1 MNKKASKN
9 ETEGKAQDWGE
20 IIQRFPEANF
30 LQSPAYAI
38 MNRLL
43 GEKMVVEDFGGKG
56 HALMIVREAKRGRYL
71 EIPCGP
77 LIDWQDKKLVKKALA
92 RIAEI
97 AKEEKCV
104 FVRIRPQLFATDKNL
119 KLLEDAGLKKS
130 PMHLAAEHT
139 VVIDLKKSEEELLS
153 SMRRQTRYDVRR
165 AEKLGIEVLKSNSEE
180 LFKEFHRVQVETA
193 KRQGFIPPSL
203 ETLLAEREAFG
214 DNITIYVATID
225 WTGPAVASSPAR
237 AGAGDPQATSPVHE
251 PLSKPI
257 AYGLVIKDGKEG
269 DYYEAAS
276 TDLNR
281 KLPGAHAILWR
292 AMRDLKAEGY
302 ERFNLWGIAPAG
314 QPHHRYAGVTT
325 FKTGFGGE
333 IVEYVPA
340 HDMIISQV
348 KYLKNWVV
356 ETARRKRRHL

>member
-1 MNKKASKN
+1 MEKSKLEWAEIVKK
-9 ETEGKAQDWGE
+9 
-20 IIQRFPEANF
+20 FPEANF
-30 LQSPAYAI
+30 LQSPAYAE
-38 MNRLL
+38 MNRLI
-43 GEKMVVEDFGGKG
+43 GEKVIIEDFDGKG
-56 HALMIVREAKRGRYL
+56 RALMIVREAKRGKYL

-77 LIDWQDKKLVKKALA
+77 LIDWKDTKLVKRVLK
-92 RIAEI
+92 RINEI
-97 AKEEKCV
+97 AKAEKCV
-104 FVRIRPQLFATDKNL
+104 FVRIRPQLYKTPENMKI
-119 KLLEDAGLKKS
+119 LERAGLKKS

-139 VVIDLKKSEEELLS
+139 VVIDLKKTEEELLS
-153 SMRRQTRYDVRR
+153 NMRRQTRYDVRR
-165 AEKLGIEVLKSNSEE
+165 AEKLGISVLKSNSEE
-180 LFKEFHRVQVETA
+180 LFKEFHGVQAETA
-193 KRQGFIPPSL
+193 RRQKFIPPSL
-203 ETLLAEREAFG
+203 ETLLAERAAFG
-214 DNITIYVATID
+214 DNITIYVAMENEE
-225 WTGPAVASSPAR
+225 A
-237 AGAGDPQATSPVHE
+237 
-251 PLSKPI
+251 I
-257 AYGLVIKDGKEG
+257 AYGLIIKDGKEG

-348 KYLKNWVV
+348 RYLKNWIV